1 MKLYLDKEHSAPS
14 PRRVRIFVAEKGIQI
29 PTEEVTLHK
38 ETRSPEFL
46 LKNPMGS
53 VPVLELDDGTCIAE
67 SVAICNYLEE
77 LHPEP
82 SLFGS
87 TPEWRAIINMWVR
100 RVEIYLYIPIDL
112 MSMYDGKI
120 AQAKEGSRRFAT
132 RTLGLIDAALRE
144 REFIAS
150 DSFTMADI
158 FALSALDFGSKHC
171 GFDLSD
177 DHTNVIRW
185 HKAVSARASAKA

>member
-14 PRRVRIFVAEKGIQI
+14 PRRVRIFLAEKGIQI
-29 PTEEVTLHK
+29 PTAEVSLHK

-46 LKNPMGS
+46 AKNPMGS

-67 SVAICNYLEE
+67 SVAVCNYLEE

-87 TPEWRAIINMWVR
+87 TAEERAIVNMWVR
-100 RVEIYLYIPIDL
+100 RVELYLYIPIEL
-112 MSMYDGKI
+112 MAMYDGRI
-120 AQAKEGSRRFAT
+120 AEAKEGSRRFAD
-132 RTLGLIDAALRE
+132 RTLGMIDVVLGE

-150 DSFTMADI
+150 EQFTMADI
-158 FALSALDFGSKHC
+158 FALSALDFGHKHC
-171 GFDLSD
+171 GFDLNE
-177 DHTNVIRW
+177 DHANVNRW
-185 HKAVSARASAKA
+185 HKAVSARRSARA